1 MGCIAAAPVKNTIM
15 LALEEV
21 KKVLV
26 PADKVLVP
34 AGKVLVPADKVLVPT
49 DMRQELGTLYAR
61 YKYWYKVQ
69 NSCPLA
75 ARDYQ
80 GLGFR

>member
-1 MGCIAAAPVKNTIM
+1 M
-15 LALEEV
+15 
-21 KKVLV
+21 
-26 PADKVLVP
+26 
-34 AGKVLVPADKVLVPT
+34 LVPADKVLVPT

-80 GLGFR
+80 GLRFR

>member
-1 MGCIAAAPVKNTIM
+1 M
-15 LALEEV
+15 
-21 KKVLV
+21 
-26 PADKVLVP
+26 
-34 AGKVLVPADKVLVPT
+34 LVPADKVLVPT

-75 ARDYQ
+75 ARDYHRSLAGQ
-80 GLGFR
+80 LGFFFEFCCIRSTIGDPDN